1 MGELQL
7 EMCYYNEKLAVWEP
21 LLEPVMDT
29 EDNYRPW
36 EILIKVRHSLIHD
49 CLVLGS
55 FLCNFYVVKPNIDQY
70 KVWFCWLKN

>member
-36 EILIKVRHSLIHD
+36 EILIKVQWSWM
-49 CLVLGS
+49 C
-55 FLCNFYVVKPNIDQY
+55 KPNINGL
-70 KVWFCWLKN
+70 VRMC

>member
-36 EILIKVRHSLIHD
+36 EILIKVRCSWIHD
-49 CLVLGS
+49 GLVLGS
-55 FLCNFYVVKPNIDQY
+55 FLCNFYEKFSVYLGRFGFVGRKE
-70 KVWFCWLKN
+70 